1 MYHIYY
7 VLEPWNSNHQQVE
20 AGQEGGLETGRV
32 RAGDGREAGGDGV
45 GCGSHARA
53 AGVRRM
59 RDVKFYDDFL
69 GPFLSYQKSE
79 LKNIDYL
86 LF

>member
-20 AGQEGGLETGRV
+20 AGQGGGLETGRV

-53 AGVRRM
+53 GGVRRM
-59 RDVKFYDDFL
+59 RDVKFYDDFFR
-69 GPFLSYQKSE
+69 PFFKLSKIRTKEY
-79 LKNIDYL
+79 
-86 LF
+86 